1 MRLQRWRCHGQLLDL
16 AACEGFGV
24 PIALG
29 RDNLRRQLM
38 ARVTGVLT
46 IYEALESLQAARA
59 DPAVETWPLI
69 FDTRGATT
77 SITRE
82 EVEAAV
88 AVVDAIRH
96 TSTIS
101 RGYVAIIADD
111 DRLYARM
118 LLYET
123 LLNEIGIR
131 SVRAFRQS
139 GAAERWLDIMSGG
152 EAFLSAQ
159 RFNTQ
164 TAS

>member
-1 MRLQRWRCHGQLLDL
+1 MVSSACRQGNCSISLPVKDL
-16 AACEGFGV
+16 VV
-24 PIALG
+24 PIALD

-46 IYEALESLQAARA
+46 IYETLEFLQTARA

-77 SITRE
+77 TITPE

-88 AVVDAIRH
+88 ALVDEIRRA
-96 TSTIS
+96 STIS
-101 RGYVAIIADD
+101 RGHVAILADD

-131 SVRAFRQS
+131 SVRAFRQAA
-139 GAAERWLDIMSGG
+139 AAERWLDIMH
-152 EAFLSAQ
+152 AARYF
-159 RFNTQ
+159 
-164 TAS
+164 

>member
-1 MRLQRWRCHGQLLDL
+1 M
-16 AACEGFGV
+16 
-24 PIALG
+24 PIALD

-46 IYEALESLQAARA
+46 IYETLEFLQTARA

-77 SITRE
+77 SITLE

-88 AVVDAIRH
+88 AVVDAIRRA
-96 TSTIS
+96 STIS
-101 RGYVAIIADD
+101 RGDVAILADD

-131 SVRAFRQS
+131 SVRAFRQAA
-139 GAAERWLDIMSGG
+139 AAERWLDIMQAARS
-152 EAFLSAQ
+152 F
-159 RFNTQ
+159 
-164 TAS
+164 